1 MLLLTT
7 GLAKSSTLAP
17 YTSLLQTSLTWQLDI
32 TSPQFNGHLLTS
44 QAHYTEPRGEQNN
57 RAPVCLTS

>member
-1 MLLLTT
+1 MLLLTA

-17 YTSLLQTSLTWQLDI
+17 YTSLLQTSTWQLDI
-32 TSPQFNGHLLTS
+32 TSPQFNGHLLTP

-57 RAPVCLTS
+57 RAPECLTS